1 MLSQT
6 HHMNLSLCR
15 QTWSSVWCNLTTT
28 LASPGPV
35 FLIPPIPPILPAKR
49 AHLFTPSHQQQTDR
63 TAPRPGIPGKNR
75 STCRK
80 IDFDMCTCSHCVWNL
95 PSPPILSPQLMFPA
109 VMFPVFPWSSP
120 FLYTYF
126 AYVWQCACDCHFYF
140 TTIKPLSTTA
150 TKQTDQ
156 KLFMM
161 LGEKKILNP

>member
-1 MLSQT
+1 
-6 HHMNLSLCR
+6 MNLSLCR
-15 QTWSSVWCNLTTT
+15 RTWSSVWCNLTTT
-28 LASPGPV
+28 LASPEPA
-35 FLIPPIPPILPAKR
+35 FLIPPIPPTLPARR
-49 AHLFTPSHQQQTDR
+49 AHQFTPSHRQQTDR
-63 TAPRPGIPGKNR
+63 TAPRPGIPGTNR
-75 STCRK
+75 SMCRK
-80 IDFDMCTCSHCVWNL
+80 IDFDMCYLLPLCVKL
-95 PSPPILSPQLMFPA
+95 AFTTHSPRLMFPA

-161 LGEKKILNP
+161 LGENKKRIPNP